1 MSYRESE
8 ATMSRSEGAQRLRN
22 LHVLRVRATARFAA
36 ALVATSVRSA
46 LAERG
51 AFIMRAA
58 LMAVNNAIFF
68 SFWIVLMSRVPTIR
82 GYELGDVA
90 LLYGIVAVAH
100 GLAVFVAG
108 NIGYLARVIHDGE
121 LDALIAQPKPTL
133 LYALG
138 AKSQPSGLGDIVSG
152 LVMIALSGRV
162 GLLSIPLV
170 ILAAVAGAVVLV
182 STAVVLHS
190 AAFWL
195 GRTESA
201 SRQLYEVTLMFS
213 LYPDTLFTGPMRW
226 ILFTIVP
233 AGFVG
238 YLPSQLIRAPS
249 AWTAVMIA
257 LGVVAYGIV
266 AAWVFQRGLRA
277 YSSGSRFATF
287 G

>member
-1 MSYRESE
+1 M
-8 ATMSRSEGAQRLRN
+8 
-22 LHVLRVRATARFAA
+22 
-36 ALVATSVRSA
+36 
-46 LAERG
+46 AERG
-51 AFIMRAA
+51 AFFMRVI

-68 SFWIVLMSRVPTIR
+68 TFWIVLLSRVPRIR
-82 GYELGDVA
+82 GYTLGDVA
-90 LLYGIVAVAH
+90 LLYGIVAVAN
-100 GLAVFVAG
+100 GVAVFVAG
-108 NIGYLARVIHDGE
+108 GAQYLARMIHDGE

-133 LYALG
+133 LYAVGLR
-138 AKSQPSGLGDIVSG
+138 SQPSGLGDVVSG

-162 GLLSIPLV
+162 TMLGIPV
-170 ILAAVAGAVVLV
+170 VLAAGIAGAVVLI
-182 STAVVLHS
+182 STAVLMHS

-226 ILFTIVP
+226 ILYTVIP

-238 YLPSQLIRAPS
+238 YLPAELIRVPT
-249 AWTAVMIA
+249 AWTAMAIA
-257 LGVVAYGIV
+257 GGVVAYVGV
-266 AAWVFQRGLRA
+266 AVWVFERGLRA

>member
-1 MSYRESE
+1 M
-8 ATMSRSEGAQRLRN
+8 ATMKPT
-22 LHVLRVRATARFAA
+22 VRFAI
-36 ALVATSVRSA
+36 ALVGTSVRSA
-46 LAERG
+46 MAERG
-51 AFIMRAA
+51 AFFMRVI

-68 SFWIVLMSRVPTIR
+68 TFWIVLLSRVPRIR
-82 GYELGDVA
+82 GYALGDVA
-90 LLYGIVAVAH
+90 LLYGIVALANGV
-100 GLAVFVAG
+100 AVFVAG
-108 NIGYLARVIHDGE
+108 GAQYLARMIHDGE

-133 LYALG
+133 LYAAGLR
-138 AKSQPSGLGDIVSG
+138 SQPSGLGDVMSG

-162 GLLSIPLV
+162 TVVGIPV
-170 ILAAVAGAVVLV
+170 VLAAGIAGAVVLV
-182 STAVVLHS
+182 STAVLMHS

-226 ILFTIVP
+226 ILYTVIP

-238 YLPSQLIRAPS
+238 YLPAELIRVP
-249 AWTAVMIA
+249 TAGTAMAVA
-257 LGVVAYGIV
+257 GGVVVYAVGAV
-266 AAWVFQRGLRA
+266 WVFERGLRA

>member
-1 MSYRESE
+1 MGD
-8 ATMSRSEGAQRLRN
+8 MK
-22 LHVLRVRATARFAA
+22 ATARFAR

-46 LAERG
+46 MAERG
-51 AFIMRAA
+51 AFFMRVI

-68 SFWIVLMSRVPTIR
+68 TFWIVLLSRVPRIR
-82 GYELGDVA
+82 GYTLGDVA
-90 LLYGIVAVAH
+90 VLYGIVAVAH

-108 NIGYLARVIHDGE
+108 GIQYLARVIHDGE

-133 LYALG
+133 LYAVGLR
-138 AKSQPSGLGDIVSG
+138 SQPSGLGDMVSG
-152 LVMIALSGRV
+152 LVMIGLSGRV
-162 GLLSIPLV
+162 TPMGIPIV
-170 ILAAVAGAVVLV
+170 IAAGIAGAVVLV
-182 STAVVLHS
+182 ATAVLVHS

-213 LYPDTLFTGPMRW
+213 LYPDTLFTGPIRW
-226 ILFTIVP
+226 ILFTVIP

-238 YLPSQLIRAPS
+238 YLPAALIRAPA
-249 AWTAVMIA
+249 AWTAVAIA
-257 LGVVAYGIV
+257 AGVTVYAVA
-266 AAWVFQRGLRA
+266 AAWVFERGLRV

>member
-1 MSYRESE
+1 MRH
-8 ATMSRSEGAQRLRN
+8 SEGAKRLRN
-22 LHVLRVRATARFAA
+22 LQFKATAIFAS

-46 LAERG
+46 MAERG

-58 LMAVNNAIFF
+58 FMAANNAIFF
-68 SFWIVLMSRVPTIR
+68 TFWIVLLSRVPSVR

-90 LLYGIVAVAH
+90 VLYGTVAIAH

-108 NIGYLARVIHDGE
+108 GMSYLARAIHDGE

-133 LYALG
+133 LYAVGLR
-138 AKSQPSGLGDIVSG
+138 SQPSGLGDIVSG
-152 LVMIALSGRV
+152 LIMIALSGRV
-162 GLLSIPLV
+162 GLMGIPLV
-170 ILAAVAGAVVLV
+170 VAAGIAGAVVLV
-182 STAVVLHS
+182 ATGVLLHS

-201 SRQLYEVTLMFS
+201 SRQLYEMTLFFS
-213 LYPDTLFTGPMRW
+213 LYPDTLFTGPLRW

-238 YLPSQLIRAPS
+238 YLPADLIRSPDL
-249 AWTAVMIA
+249 WTALEIA
-257 LGVVAYGIV
+257 LGVTTYAAI

>member
-1 MSYRESE
+1 MTEIK
-8 ATMSRSEGAQRLRN
+8 
-22 LHVLRVRATARFAA
+22 ATARFAT

-46 LAERG
+46 MSERG
-51 AFIMRAA
+51 AFIMRVV

-68 SFWIVLMSRVPTIR
+68 TFWIVLLSRVPRIR
-82 GYELGDVA
+82 GYTLGDVA
-90 LLYGIVAVAH
+90 VLYGIVAVAH

-108 NIGYLARVIHDGE
+108 GIQYLARVIHDGE
-121 LDALIAQPKPTL
+121 LDSLIAQPKPTL
-133 LYALG
+133 LYAVGLR
-138 AKSQPSGLGDIVSG
+138 SQPSGLGDIVSG

-162 GLLSIPLV
+162 SPLGIPLV
-170 ILAAVAGAVVLV
+170 IAAGIAGAGVLV
-182 STAVVLHS
+182 STAVLVHS

-226 ILFTIVP
+226 VLFTVIP

-238 YLPSQLIRAPS
+238 YLPAELIRVPAVS
-249 AWTAVMIA
+249 TALAIGAGAIA
-257 LGVVAYGIV
+257 YAVVAG
-266 AAWVFQRGLRA
+266 WVFERGLRV

>member
-1 MSYRESE
+1 MS
-8 ATMSRSEGAQRLRN
+8 T
-22 LHVLRVRATARFAA
+22 TRFAI
-36 ALVATSVRSA
+36 ALVATSMRA
-46 LAERG
+46 AMAERG
-51 AFIMRAA
+51 AFIMRAV
-58 LMAVNNAIFF
+58 LMAVNNGIFF
-68 SFWIVLMSRVPTIR
+68 TFWIVLLSRVPSVR

-90 LLYGIVAVAH
+90 VLYGIVAVAH

-108 NIGYLARVIHDGE
+108 GMSYLARVIHDGE

-133 LYALG
+133 LYAVGLR
-138 AKSQPSGLGDIVSG
+138 SQPSGLGDIVSG

-162 GLLSIPLV
+162 GLTGIPFV
-170 ILAAVAGAVVLV
+170 IAAGVAGAIVLV
-182 STAVVLHS
+182 ATGILLHS

-201 SRQLYEVTLMFS
+201 SRQLYEMTLFFS
-213 LYPDTLFTGPMRW
+213 LYPDTLFTGPLRW

-238 YLPSQLIRAPS
+238 YLPADFIRSPDL
-249 AWTAVMIA
+249 WTAMGIA
-257 LGVVAYGIV
+257 LGVTAYAAT

-277 YSSGSRFATF
+277 YSSGSRFAAF

>member
-1 MSYRESE
+1 M
-8 ATMSRSEGAQRLRN
+8 ATMKPT
-22 LHVLRVRATARFAA
+22 VRFAK
-36 ALVATSVRSA
+36 ALVGTSVRSA
-46 LAERG
+46 MAERG
-51 AFIMRAA
+51 AFFMRVI

-68 SFWIVLMSRVPTIR
+68 TFWIVLLSRVPRIR
-82 GYELGDVA
+82 GYALGDVA
-90 LLYGIVAVAH
+90 LLYGIVALANGV
-100 GLAVFVAG
+100 AVFVAG
-108 NIGYLARVIHDGE
+108 GAQYLARMIHDGE

-133 LYALG
+133 LYAVGLR
-138 AKSQPSGLGDIVSG
+138 SQPSGLGDVVSG

-162 GLLSIPLV
+162 TVLGIPVVVAAGL
-170 ILAAVAGAVVLV
+170 AGAVVLV
-182 STAVVLHS
+182 STAVLMHS

-226 ILFTIVP
+226 ILYTVIP

-238 YLPSQLIRAPS
+238 YLPAELIRVPTLG
-249 AWTAVMIA
+249 TAMAVA
-257 LGVVAYGIV
+257 GGVVAYVVV
-266 AAWVFQRGLRA
+266 AVRVFERGLRA